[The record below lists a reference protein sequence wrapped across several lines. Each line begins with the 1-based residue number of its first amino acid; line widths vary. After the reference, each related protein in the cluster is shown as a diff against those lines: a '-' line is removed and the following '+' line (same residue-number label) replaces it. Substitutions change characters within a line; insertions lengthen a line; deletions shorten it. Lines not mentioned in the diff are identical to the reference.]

1 MADTLQNQST
11 AIGSRIR
18 TMRRARRLTQRAL
31 SQRTGLAEAFLSRVE
46 NGRAAP
52 SVRTLRRLADG
63 LGVCVGD
70 FLGTRSETVK
80 LVCPVSHSGR
90 CIAELI
96 NVPGRHLRRP
106 AEHYTPRQIRLLQLG
121 NSVVQ
126 FGSAETLAALETV
139 MLAMLKLPGTRRNR
153 RVLRTIERR
162 HSSSDSPATRGA
174 ASTEE
179 PEGPA

>member
-1 MADTLQNQST
+1 VTDAFQNQLT

-31 SQRTGLAEAFLSRVE
+31 SQRTGLAEAFLSRIE

-52 SVRTLRRLADG
+52 SVHTLRRLADA
-63 LGVCVGD
+63 LGIWVGD
-70 FLGTRSETVK
+70 FLGTRSATVNR
-80 LVCPVSHSGR
+80 VCPVSQSGR

-96 NVPGRHLRRP
+96 DVPGRHLRRP

-121 NSVVQ
+121 NSLVQ
-126 FGSAETLAALETV
+126 SGSAHTLAALETV

-153 RVLRTIERR
+153 PWLRTLDRR
-162 HSSSDSPATRGA
+162 PSSSDSPATRGA
-174 ASTEE
+174 GSRAE
-179 PEGPA
+179 PEGSA